1 MVYAKRFLCTKNK
14 VKRVRYV
21 CVRERVSEGLCVCV
35 CVCVCVRARA
45 LVELPVSGSKRAQ
58 RVPDCPKGSLKG
70 RLKAVPRLATF
81 TEIRGTCVYERERER
96 ARARERERERER
108 ACECTWCVFIHVC
121 ACEGVCMCVCVKR
134 TTSLLGA
141 LTSSKLKECLS
152 HLRVTV
158 IIRTH

>member
-1 MVYAKRFLCTKNK
+1 MFVVVDMVYAKRFLCTKNK

-70 RLKAVPRLATF
+70 RLKAVPRLATL

-96 ARARERERERER
+96 ARARARERERER
-108 ACECTWCVFIHVC
+108 GRVSVH
-121 ACEGVCMCVCVKR
+121 GVCLYMYVRVRVCVCV
-134 TTSLLGA
+134 
-141 LTSSKLKECLS
+141 C
-152 HLRVTV
+152 V
-158 IIRTH
+158 